1 MEDFRGQTFEGM
13 VDEGFVVIGS
23 PDEVA
28 DKLKEIATSQNV
40 GNLLL
45 MTQFG
50 NMRSD
55 LARYNIEMIAK
66 RVKPQIE
73 NIFAN
78 DWEHRWWPKPLEE
91 RAQPADVA
99 R

>member
-1 MEDFRGQTFEGM
+1 MDQ
-13 VDEGFVVIGS
+13 GFVVVGS

-28 DKLKEIATSQNV
+28 EKLREIAITQNV

-50 NMRSD
+50 NMGSE

-66 RVKPQIE
+66 HVKPQIE

-78 DWEHRWWPKPLEE
+78 EWEHRWWTQPLAD
-91 RAQPADVA
+91 RAQPAELA